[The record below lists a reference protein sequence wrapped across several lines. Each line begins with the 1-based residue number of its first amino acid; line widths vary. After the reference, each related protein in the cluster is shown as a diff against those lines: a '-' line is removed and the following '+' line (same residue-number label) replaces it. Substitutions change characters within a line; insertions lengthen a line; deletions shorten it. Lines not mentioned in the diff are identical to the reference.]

1 MHDMIS
7 KTDHTRANTEVSGTG
22 PEAKAITGDG
32 LCGFDP
38 GDAKGCS
45 AILTMR
51 ITHNQVIFTAQ
62 LDMGGH
68 RAAQRVLERRRG
80 NASGWVLTKGSEAFK
95 VEGEWIS
102 TELAALADRLP
113 FPFEVAN
120 MLPSAKASHSAV
132 AAAAQE
138 VAHG

>member
-1 MHDMIS
+1 MHDMIGN
-7 KTDHTRANTEVSGTG
+7 TDHTRANTEVSGTG
-22 PEAKAITGDG
+22 PGAKAITGDG
-32 LCGFDP
+32 LCGFAP
-38 GDAKGCS
+38 TGDKVCS
-45 AILTMR
+45 ATLTMH

-68 RAAQRVLERRRG
+68 KTAQRVLERRRG
-80 NASGWVLTKGSEAFK
+80 SKAGWVLTGGCEEFA
-95 VEGEWIS
+95 VDGDWIS
-102 TELAALADRLP
+102 ADLAALADRLP

>member
-1 MHDMIS
+1 MIS
-7 KTDHTRANTEVSGTG
+7 KTDHTGANTEVSGTG
-22 PEAKAITGDG
+22 PEAKAITSDG

-45 AILTMR
+45 ATLTMR

-68 RAAQRVLERRRG
+68 RTAQRVLERRRG
-80 NASGWVLTKGSEAFK
+80 NASGWVLTNGSEAFE

-102 TELAALADRLP
+102 AELAALADRLP
-113 FPFEVAN
+113 FPFAVAN

>member
-1 MHDMIS
+1 MNDMIS
-7 KTDHTRANTEVSGTG
+7 KTDHTRANTKVSGTG
-22 PEAKAITGDG
+22 PEAKAITSDG

-45 AILTMR
+45 ATLTMH
-51 ITHNQVIFTAQ
+51 ITHNKVIVTAQ
-62 LDMGGH
+62 LDMGGNKT
-68 RAAQRVLERRRG
+68 AQQVLERRRG
-80 NASGWVLTKGSEAFK
+80 NAAGWVQTIGSEDFA
-95 VEGEWIS
+95 VEAEWIS
-102 TELAALADRLP
+102 AELAELANRLP

>member
-7 KTDHTRANTEVSGTG
+7 KTDHTRANTEASGTG
-22 PEAKAITGDG
+22 PGAKAITGDG
-32 LCGFDP
+32 LCGFAATP
-38 GDAKGCS
+38 AKGCS
-45 AILTMR
+45 ATLTMHISR
-51 ITHNQVIFTAQ
+51 NQVIVTAQ

-68 RAAQRVLERRRG
+68 KTAQRVFERRRG
-80 NASGWVLTKGSEAFK
+80 SAAGWVLTGGSEAFAID
-95 VEGEWIS
+95 GDWIS
-102 TELAALADRLP
+102 AELAALADRLP

-132 AAAAQE
+132 VAAAQE